1 MNPDRRSP
9 PAPADRRGFRF
20 PAFEHH
26 VLPNGFSLYACH
38 MPEYPLVCLEALAL
52 AGAEHEPPGL
62 RGLATLHAELID
74 DGTARREALSIAREV
89 ELLGGG
95 LVTAAGWSAA
105 SAEIVALAEELPR
118 ALDILA
124 DCWLAPTFPA
134 AELERVRSEV
144 ATDLLHRRSVPAQ
157 IADDRFVRE
166 VYGDSV
172 YGLPVAGTP
181 EGVAAIGRDD
191 LVAFHGRHVRP
202 RASALLVAGAFDAP
216 DLLARVSELFGGQLD
231 EVPLPSPLIVPRELT
246 GLEIHLTDRPSSRQ
260 AQLQVGH
267 AMVPRRHEDF
277 PALMLLNVVLGG
289 KFTSRINLNLRER
302 HGYTYGANS
311 FMVQRRGPGPFHVR
325 TAVSSENAGAAVREI
340 LFEVGRIASEAIDEK
355 ELRDAQDYLIG
366 VFPSTVQ
373 TSHDVLARLEG
384 IFLYELPDHHYQI
397 YPERLG
403 QFTAEE
409 LLAVARRHIRPEKMV
424 VSVVGAAEVVLPQL
438 EKLGPVTVH
447 SA

>member
-1 MNPDRRSP
+1 MDRRSP
-9 PAPADRRGFRF
+9 PLPADRRGFKF
-20 PAFEHH
+20 PPFEHH
-26 VLPNGFSLYACH
+26 VLANGFSLYSCH
-38 MPEYPLVCLEALAL
+38 LPEYPLVCMEALAL
-52 AGAEHEPPGL
+52 AGAEHDPPGL
-62 RGLATLHAELID
+62 RGLASLHAELID
-74 DGTARREALSIAREV
+74 DGTARRDALSIAREV

-95 LVTAAGWSAA
+95 LVTAASWSAA
-105 SAEIVALAEELPR
+105 SAEVVALADELPR

-124 DCWLAPTFPA
+124 DCWLAPTYPP
-134 AELERVRSEV
+134 AELERVRSEI
-144 ATDLLHRRSVPAQ
+144 ATDLLHRRSLPAQ
-157 IADDRFVRE
+157 LADDRFSRA

-181 EGVAAIGRDD
+181 EGVAAVTRED

-202 RASALLVAGAFDAP
+202 RASALLVAGAFSAP
-216 DLLARVSELFGGQLD
+216 DLLARVDDLFGRQQG
-231 EVPLPSPLIVPRELT
+231 EPRWPSPTIVPRELP

-267 AMVPRRHEDF
+267 AMVSRRHEDF
-277 PALMLLNVVLGG
+277 PALLLLNLVLGG

-311 FMVQRRGPGPFHVR
+311 MLVQRRGPAPFLVR

-340 LFEVGRIASEAIDEK
+340 LFEIGRISSEKIEEK

-373 TSHDVLARLEG
+373 TSHDILGRLEM

-403 QFTAEE
+403 EYTAEE
-409 LLAVARRHIRPEKMV
+409 LLAVARRHFRPDKLV
-424 VSVVGAAEVVLPQL
+424 VSVVGAAEVLLPQL